1 LWALRDCGGYLQSR
15 IRGLRLWQVTLANG
29 GNSAATQALLNSF
42 TIVSNMGNHGCRA
55 NVLLPMSLPVGP
67 MAPSSTRS
75 VEVPISFAPRCG
87 KSDTFS
93 VQVVFSA
100 DNGSSAGTLAVSNET
115 E

>member
-1 LWALRDCGGYLQSR
+1 VRQLPTKTGTAD
-15 IRGLRLWQVTLANG
+15 LRLWQFPLANG
-29 GNSAATQALLNSF
+29 ASSATRQTLLNSF
-42 TIVSNMGNHGCRA
+42 AIVPNAGNHGCRA
-55 NVLLPMSLPVGP
+55 SVLLPMPPAVGP

-75 VEVPISFAPRCG
+75 VEVPISFAPGCG

-100 DNGSSAGTLAVSNET
+100 DNGSSVGTLALSNET